1 MSARHTNTALAE
13 RQEAE
18 RAFHDHKFA
27 TGDSL
32 PKHYRANPTAPV
44 FGRMLEM
51 LGRDLTGLRVL
62 EYGCGEGWV
71 TCELAAR
78 GARVSAFDIS
88 PVAVEQTRTLL
99 ARRGLLDRCSVEV
112 MAGERLLFED
122 SAFDAVV
129 GFAILHH
136 LELKSALNE
145 LRRVLAPGG
154 KAYFAEP
161 LGSNPLINAYRRL
174 TPQYRTADEKPINLE
189 ELAGEAALFSRLE
202 HHDQLMLAAGALA
215 LCYVPGMTRAASAAQ
230 RLLMRIDDAVLHVA
244 PWTGKWAWYSIL
256 VLQK

>member
-1 MSARHTNTALAE
+1 MHEQQQHGVLDE
-13 RQEAE
+13 RLEAE

-32 PKHYRANPTAPV
+32 PRHYQAHPTAAV
-44 FGRMLEM
+44 FDRMLGM

-71 TCELAAR
+71 TSELASR

-88 PVAVEQTRTLL
+88 PVAVEQTTTLL
-99 ARRGLLDRCSVEV
+99 ARRGLLERCTVQV
-112 MAGERLLFED
+112 MPGERLLFD
-122 SAFDAVV
+122 DCSFDAVV

-136 LELKSALNE
+136 LELKSALAE
-145 LRRVLAPGG
+145 LRRVLVPGG

-161 LGSNPLINAYRRL
+161 LGSNPLINVYRRL
-174 TPQYRTADEKPINLE
+174 TPQYRTADERPIDLK
-189 ELAGEAALFSRLE
+189 ELAVHASSFSRLE

-215 LCYVPGMTRAASAAQ
+215 LCYVPGLTRAAPAAQ
-230 RLLMRIDDAVLHVA
+230 RWLMRVDDAVLHVA